1 MRAPARTF
9 EDLLV
14 LRSVATTQSSSGL
27 AESASVCACGLPFV
41 TNIAEGFRQRGKAD
55 KLRFFNMAPG
65 SLEEG
70 RYYLILSRDLE
81 YGDVSETSRLLEDV
95 SKLLEAYSQSIL
107 NSDS

>member
-41 TNIAEGFRQRGKAD
+41 TNISTIRNLWSVVTISARRC
-55 KLRFFNMAPG
+55 LHCR
-65 SLEEG
+65 
-70 RYYLILSRDLE
+70 E
-81 YGDVSETSRLLEDV
+81 YGDVSETSRLLEKV